1 MVSSNFYL
9 LAPYLSK
16 DSDDQLSGVF
26 GEILKTVVQ
35 ATCGVCKTPNGPV
48 STKLDIVRNGR
59 GAFAQKSSELKI
71 LKEVD
76 EYTDLSFPII
86 GNSHSDEMVGYP
98 FVPLVGH
105 PGVVAIVRDKNIN
118 EIVLEMI
125 MMILGIYPLIGL
137 NFLMMLAAGY
147 IVWLL
152 VSFLKLSSF
161 AGSF

>member
-1 MVSSNFYL
+1 M
-9 LAPYLSK
+9 
-16 DSDDQLSGVF
+16 
-26 GEILKTVVQ
+26 
-35 ATCGVCKTPNGPV
+35 
-48 STKLDIVRNGR
+48 
-59 GAFAQKSSELKI
+59 
-71 LKEVD
+71 KEVD